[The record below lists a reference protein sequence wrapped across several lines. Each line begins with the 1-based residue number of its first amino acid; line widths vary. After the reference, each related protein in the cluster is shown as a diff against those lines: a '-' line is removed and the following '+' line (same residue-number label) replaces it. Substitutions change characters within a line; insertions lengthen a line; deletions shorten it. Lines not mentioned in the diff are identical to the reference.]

1 VAKRKLTGLEKAAIF
16 VATVGPDAAAE
27 ILKNLEP
34 KEVAL
39 ISNLITQMGDIQQE
53 EVDAVLDEFS
63 MLYKMTRGLPNTGEK
78 YMRAILEKSL
88 GKEQADKIL
97 EMMNDQEGSS
107 LQSLK
112 WMDPKSIANLIRQE
126 HPQTIALV
134 LSYLSPG
141 QTSSVLSYLPELLR
155 ADVVFRMATLDDI
168 NPQVLRDLEE
178 VLSTEMQ
185 MMGAARSSGGA
196 SRIEKVASLLNEMDR
211 SSAEVVL
218 DYVSQNDQTL
228 AEQIRSLMFVFDDL
242 LMVDNRGI
250 QAILQAIPRESLVKA
265 LRGASEQIREK
276 FLSNM
281 STRAQTVLK
290 DDMESMGGIPL
301 REVESA
307 QAEILKIVRRLEGEG
322 KLVIA
327 GRGGEKIV

>member
-1 VAKRKLTGLEKAAIF
+1 
-16 VATVGPDAAAE
+16 
-27 ILKNLEP
+27 
-34 KEVAL
+34 
-39 ISNLITQMGDIQQE
+39 
-53 EVDAVLDEFS
+53 
-63 MLYKMTRGLPNTGEK
+63 
-78 YMRAILEKSL
+78 
-88 GKEQADKIL
+88 
-97 EMMNDQEGSS
+97 
-107 LQSLK
+107 
-112 WMDPKSIANLIRQE
+112 
-126 HPQTIALV
+126 
-134 LSYLSPG
+134 
-141 QTSSVLSYLPELLR
+141 
-155 ADVVFRMATLDDI
+155 
-168 NPQVLRDLEE
+168 
-178 VLSTEMQ
+178 
-185 MMGAARSSGGA
+185 MGAARSSGGA